1 MDDSAKLTRGQ
12 RQQVIFK
19 FLKGEPDPLYDV
31 IETKHGKYIVRP
43 KRLELEE
50 EEAPEPEPEAASR
63 LYSQSEEPEQEEE
76 QEPEPELTYT
86 HTPKKTP
93 KQPKQR
99 TNLDARRI
107 LSAIAKVL
115 SSSDDDSDSYDEN
128 ANDTSQHAPP
138 LVERN
143 NFNPVQLSFKR
154 RTLRF

>member
-1 MDDSAKLTRGQ
+1 MDDSAKLTRSQ

-50 EEAPEPEPEAASR
+50 EETALEPEPK
-63 LYSQSEEPEQEEE
+63 PEEEE
-76 QEPEPELTYT
+76 QEPESEPELTYT
-86 HTPKKTP
+86 HTPKKAP
-93 KQPKQR
+93 KQPKHTTKQR
-99 TNLDARRI
+99 TKQDARRI
-107 LSAIAKVL
+107 LSALAKVL

-128 ANDTSQHAPP
+128 ANDTRQHAPP